1 MIQNNKIRIGITHGD
16 PNGIGYEVIYKAFSD
31 TRLSEMCV
39 PIIYGNRSSAEFY
52 KKNMNG
58 LEGMQVTVI
67 EGAEKAQSKRLNLI
81 SIGEGYAPRPGQI
94 DPVAGSLAIAAL
106 KAAVRDVKE
115 GKIDVLV
122 TCPIDKRNTSGDDFG
137 FIGHT
142 EYLAR
147 EFGDTA
153 PLMFMISSALKVGLV
168 TMHIPVE
175 NVANEITTQKVL
187 EHLRLMKLSL
197 ERDFTIRDPKIG
209 VLGLNPHSGD
219 NGLIGNQEQDVIIPA
234 INSANYEN
242 ISAYGPFAADGYFG
256 SGNYGKFDATLAMY
270 HDQGLAPFKALV
282 FEDGVNFTAGLSV
295 VRTSPAHGVGFDIA
309 GKWIADEAPFRS
321 AIYAALDIFRSRAFY
336 EEISANPLKHYAQ
349 ENGGRNNRDANV
361 VDILPQHDDSM

>member
-1 MIQNNKIRIGITHGD
+1 MQTNKIRVGITHGD
-16 PNGIGYEVIYKAFSD
+16 PNGIGYEIIYKAFRD

-39 PIIYGNRSSAEFY
+39 PVIYGNRGSAEYY
-52 KKNMNG
+52 KKNMPG
-58 LEGMQVTVI
+58 LDGMQVTVV
-67 EGAEKAQSKRLNLI
+67 EGADKAVGKRLNLV
-81 SIGEGYAPRPGQI
+81 SVGDSYAPRVGEI
-94 DPVAGSLAIAAL
+94 DPVAGNLAIAAL

-147 EFGDTA
+147 EFGDSA
-153 PLMFMISSALKVGLV
+153 PLMFMISPALKVGLV
-168 TMHIPVE
+168 TMHIPLE
-175 NVANEITTQKVL
+175 NVAPAITTQKVL

-197 ERDFTIRDPKIG
+197 ERDFTIRNPKIA
-209 VLGLNPHSGD
+209 VLALNPHSGD
-219 NGLIGNQEQDVIIPA
+219 NGLIGNQEQEVIIPA

-242 ISAYGPFAADGYFG
+242 ISAFGPFAADGYFG
-256 SGNYGKFDATLAMY
+256 SNNYTKFDATLAMY
-270 HDQGLAPFKALV
+270 HDQGLAPFKALA

-309 GKWIADEAPFRS
+309 GKWLADEAPFRS
-321 AIYAALDIFRSRAFY
+321 AIYAALDIFKNRAFHA
-336 EEISANPLKHYAQ
+336 EITANPLKHYNQ
-349 ENGGRNNRDANV
+349 DNGGRNNRDANV
-361 VDILPQHDDSM
+361 EDILPHTYDM